1 MGRFDAG
8 CIVPQ
13 QEADKVYERDKAVA
27 DSIEDYGALR
37 VAEAFH
43 VNEECEEGEECGAQ
57 ADDGAHADEA
67 LCKFYVVGF
76 EVHVGA
82 RWSTVLGA
90 QERCAMTWLGLQLQ
104 WAPEAELSL
113 S

>member
-8 CIVPQ
+8 CIVSQ
-13 QEADKVYERDKAVA
+13 QEADEVYERDKAIA
-27 DSIEDYGALR
+27 HSIEDYGPLW
-37 VAEAFH
+37 VTEAFD
-43 VNEECEEGEECGAQ
+43 VNKECEEGEECGAQ
-57 ADDGAHADEA
+57 ADDGAHSDEA

-90 QERCAMTWLGLQLQ
+90 
-104 WAPEAELSL
+104 
-113 S
+113 